1 MQMTRI
7 CLDFLL
13 ELLPLLL
20 SYYFFVRQCKVHTTT
35 VRRKRRECIYCR
47 VCSKNKKESLMSG
60 IFFHA
65 SMPHY
70 DLDKGVGGVVTKA

>member
-7 CLDFLL
+7 CLDFFAVF
-13 ELLPLLL
+13 LLL
-20 SYYFFVRQCKVHTTT
+20 FSTLVH
-35 VRRKRRECIYCR
+35 KRRMHFEW
-47 VCSKNKKESLMSG
+47 KNKKESLMSG